1 MQNNY
6 EEIRRRFSGS
16 FRELRRARKFRYVD
30 LEEKAGV
37 SVAMLK
43 KIGKGEANPS
53 LRVMSQIAEAYGV
66 NVRDML

>member
-1 MQNNY
+1 MTIY
-6 EEIRRRFSGS
+6 EDLRIRFSSS

-30 LEEKAGV
+30 LEERAGV
-37 SVAMLK
+37 SMAMLK